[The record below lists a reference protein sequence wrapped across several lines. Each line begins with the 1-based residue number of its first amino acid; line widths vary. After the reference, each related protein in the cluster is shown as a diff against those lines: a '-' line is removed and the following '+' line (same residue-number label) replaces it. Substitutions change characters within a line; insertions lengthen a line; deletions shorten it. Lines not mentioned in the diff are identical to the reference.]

1 MSASAQPIPETG
13 AETSQVVPALMLA
26 AIVALTGFESV
37 LIFATPGKVAAR
49 PVGHPVQ
56 VASRH

>member
-1 MSASAQPIPETG
+1 MSASAQPIPETE

-37 LIFATPGKVAAR
+37 LIFAAPGKVAAHTVAR
-49 PVGHPVQ
+49 PTPT
-56 VASRH
+56 ASRH